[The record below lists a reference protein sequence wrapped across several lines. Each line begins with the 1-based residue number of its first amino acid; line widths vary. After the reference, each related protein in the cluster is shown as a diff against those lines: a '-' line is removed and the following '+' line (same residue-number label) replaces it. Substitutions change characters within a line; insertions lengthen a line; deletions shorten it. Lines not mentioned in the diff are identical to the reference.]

1 MATCPPS
8 RLRRCSPQTLTPPV
22 GGETRYLHGVQ
33 NVIERVINLL
43 IYLLESPVPVTA
55 DDVRFTV
62 AGYGD
67 QTDDAFHRM
76 FERDKEVLRRLGIPL
91 ERQALDGFEVDFGYR
106 VDPAKYA
113 LPDPGLTEEE
123 RFALSVAARMVR
135 LGGGNAGLEGL
146 HKLGGVERG
155 VGLEPLGA
163 DLGAESEILGDL
175 FRAVTERR
183 TIRFRYRDDGR
194 GLKPYGLA
202 HRRGHWYL
210 AGEGPD
216 GPRVFRVDRMA
227 ALEVGDEPGSFTRPA
242 GFDIKSTM
250 ITQPWE
256 LGSDPKLVATVRFD
270 PDVAWWAARTLGV
283 GAVDGEPLEVE
294 LPVSNEDAFVGWILS
309 FGASAEVLSPEEM
322 RTEIRARV
330 QAAVAGVG

>member
-1 MATCPPS
+1 MGGGGPEGA
-8 RLRRCSPQTLTPPV
+8 TLTRDDENQPM
-22 GGETRYLHGVQ
+22 Q

-55 DDVRFTV
+55 EKVRFTV

-91 ERQALDGFEVDFGYR
+91 ERQALDAFEVDFGYR
-106 VDPAKYA
+106 VDPEKYA
-113 LPDPGLTEEE
+113 LPDPGLSEEE

-155 VGLEPLGA
+155 AGLEPLGA
-163 DLGAESEILGDL
+163 DLGAESEMLGDL

-183 TIRFRYRDDGR
+183 TIRFNYRDEGR
-194 GLKPYGLA
+194 SLKPYGLA

-210 AGEGPD
+210 AGD
-216 GPRVFRVDRMA
+216 GGQGIRVFRVDRMA
-227 ALEVGDEPGSFTRPA
+227 DLEIGDEPGSFSRPPL
-242 GFDIKSTM
+242 FDIRATM
-250 ITQPWE
+250 ISHPWD
-256 LGSDPKLVATVRFD
+256 LGSEPTLVAKVRFD
-270 PDVAWWAARTLGV
+270 PEVAWWAARTLGV
-283 GAVDGEPLEVE
+283 DAVDGEPLEVE

-309 FGASAEVLSPEEM
+309 FGASAEVLSPGSM
-322 RTEIRARV
+322 RAEIRSRV
-330 QAAVAGVG
+330 QAAVKGVA

>member
-1 MATCPPS
+1 MAALADQN
-8 RLRRCSPQTLTPPV
+8 RLM
-22 GGETRYLHGVQ
+22 Q

-76 FERDKEVLRRLGIPL
+76 FERDKEVLRRLGVPL
-91 ERQALDGFEVDFGYR
+91 ERQALDGFGVDFGYR
-106 VDPAKYA
+106 VDPEKYA

-146 HKLGGVERG
+146 NKLGGVERG

-183 TIRFRYRDDGR
+183 TIRFRYKDDGR
-194 GLKPYGLA
+194 TLKPYGLA

-210 AGEGPD
+210 AGDGPD
-216 GPRVFRVDRMA
+216 GPRVFRIDRMA
-227 ALEVGDEPGSFTRPA
+227 LLEVGEEPGSFAPPSD
-242 GFDIKSTM
+242 FDIRATM
-250 ITQPWE
+250 ISQPWD
-256 LGSDPKLVATVRFD
+256 LGSEPKLVAKVRFD
-270 PDVAWWAARTLGV
+270 PEVAWWAARTLGV
-283 GAVDGEPLEVE
+283 GAIDGKPLEVD
-294 LPVSNEDAFVGWILS
+294 LPVSNHDAFVGWILS
-309 FGASAEVLSPEEM
+309 FGASAEVISPEEM
-322 RTEIRARV
+322 RDEIRARV

>member
-1 MATCPPS
+1 V
-8 RLRRCSPQTLTPPV
+8 V
-22 GGETRYLHGVQ
+22 GKYLHSVQ

-43 IYLLESPVPVTA
+43 IFLLESPVPVTA

-67 QTDDAFHRM
+67 QNDEAFHRM

-106 VDPAKYA
+106 VDPEKYA
-113 LPDPGLTEEE
+113 LADPGLTEEE

-146 HKLGGVERG
+146 NKLGGVERG

-183 TIRFRYRDDGR
+183 TIQFSYREDER
-194 GLKPYGLA
+194 QLKPYGLA

-210 AGEGPD
+210 VGDGVEGL
-216 GPRVFRVDRMA
+216 RVFRVDRMT
-227 ALEVGDEPGSFTRPA
+227 ALELGDESSAFTRPR
-242 GFDIKSTM
+242 GFDIRATM
-250 ITQPWE
+250 ISQPWD
-256 LGSDPKLVATVRFD
+256 LGSEAKSVAKVRFE

-283 GAVDGEPLEVE
+283 SAVDGESLEVD
-294 LPVSNEDAFVGWILS
+294 LPVSNADAFVGWILS
-309 FGASAEVLSPEEM
+309 FGASAEVVSPDEM
-322 RTEIRARV
+322 RAEIRSRV
-330 QAAVAGVG
+330 EAAVAGVK

>member
-1 MATCPPS
+1 M
-8 RLRRCSPQTLTPPV
+8 
-22 GGETRYLHGVQ
+22 Q

-43 IYLLESPVPVTA
+43 IYLLESPTPVTA

-67 QTDDAFHRM
+67 QTDEAFHRM
-76 FERDKEVLRRLGIPL
+76 FERDKDVLRRLGIPL
-91 ERQALDGFEVDFGYR
+91 ERQAIDGFEVDFGYR
-106 VDPAKYA
+106 VDPEKYA
-113 LPDPGLTEEE
+113 LPDPGLSEEE

-146 HKLGGVERG
+146 NKLGGVERG

-183 TIRFRYRDDGR
+183 TVQFRYREGER
-194 GLKPYGLA
+194 SLKPYGLA

-210 AGEGPD
+210 VGEGSD
-216 GPRVFRVDRMA
+216 GQRIFRIDRMS
-227 ALEVGDEPGSFTRPA
+227 ALELGEEAGVFKRPA
-242 GFDIKSTM
+242 DFDVRATM
-250 ITQPWE
+250 IAQPWDM
-256 LGSDPKLVATVRFD
+256 GSDPQLAAKVRFD
-270 PDVAWWAARTLGV
+270 PEVAWWAARTLGV
-283 GAVDGEPLEVE
+283 VAVDGEPLEVE

-309 FGASAEVLSPEEM
+309 FGDSAEVLAPDQM
-322 RTEIRARV
+322 RDVIRSRV
-330 QAAVAGVG
+330 QAAVSGVS